1 MYGRRSDHE
10 VRLRK
15 CVSGLTAFLNQWPP
29 FEHDVF
35 ADLQDATV
43 KHWAHFL
50 R

>member
-15 CVSGLTAFLNQWPP
+15 CVSGLTAFLNQWPL

-35 ADLQDATV
+35 VDLQDATV
-43 KHWAHFL
+43 KYWAHFL